1 MHISLRVPGTLKKV
15 SLFLFQV
22 QLRLQQVVG
31 AAPEKREDL
40 LRELEQ
46 FAFRGIPNLASPR
59 IPKQTEVEDEAPP
72 SIKPEV
78 DEISKEH
85 VSD

>member
-72 SIKPEV
+72 SIEPEV